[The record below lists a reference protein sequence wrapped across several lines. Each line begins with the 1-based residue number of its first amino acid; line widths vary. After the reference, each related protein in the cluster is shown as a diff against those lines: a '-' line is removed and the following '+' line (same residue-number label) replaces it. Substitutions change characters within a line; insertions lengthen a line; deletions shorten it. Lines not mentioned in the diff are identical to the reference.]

1 MQDAPIFDAAGRPD
15 AILDD
20 PSDLPVAFRRSRS
33 RGVPIADPPRTGRRP
48 SASEKQA
55 AGEPTPLQQE
65 FDSGRLPAFLR
76 ETAEVVAAL
85 FEATHRQPP
94 SPARVDT
101 AAPGRLV
108 GPEVTVRARQVLTL
122 VRCRTGHLYRDLIAA
137 AVFGASMRD
146 IGMRHGGNAND
157 AAKIGREKV
166 RDGLLF
172 ALAAL
177 NDLERWGRAQD
188 RAVRQD
194 APPPSIRCRA
204 LGFARDIPAAWLRAA
219 NDDLRRLAA

>member
-1 MQDAPIFDAAGRPD
+1 MHDTPVFDTSALPD
-15 AILDD
+15 PLLDD
-20 PSDLPVAFRRSRS
+20 PSDLPVAFRRSRA
-33 RGVPIADPPRTGRRP
+33 RGAPIADPSRTGRRP
-48 SASEKQA
+48 SAWEKQA

-65 FDSGRLPAFLR
+65 FDSGRLPRFLS
-76 ETAEVVAAL
+76 ETAEVVAGL
-85 FEATHRQPP
+85 YEATHRSPP
-94 SPARVDT
+94 SPARVDMT
-101 AAPGRLV
+101 APGRLV
-108 GPEVTVRARQVLTL
+108 GPEVTARARQVLAL
-122 VRCRTGHLYRDLIAA
+122 VRCRTGHLYRDLIGA

-146 IGMRHGGNAND
+146 IGARHGGNAND
-157 AAKIGREKV
+157 GAKIGREKV

-204 LGFARDIPAAWLRAA
+204 LGVARDIPETWIRAA

>member
-1 MQDAPIFDAAGRPD
+1 MQDLPVFDVSALPD

-20 PSDLPVAFRRSRS
+20 PSDLPVAFRRSCS
-33 RGVPIADPPRTGRRP
+33 HGAPIADPPRTGRRP
-48 SASEKQA
+48 SSAERQA
-55 AGEPTPLQQE
+55 AGEPTPLEQE
-65 FDSGRLPAFLR
+65 FDAGRLPAFLR
-76 ETAEVVAAL
+76 ETADVVAAL
-85 FEATHRQPP
+85 YEATHRSPP
-94 SPARVDT
+94 NPARVDM

-108 GPEVTVRARQVLTL
+108 GPEVTARARQVLTL
-122 VRCRTGHLYRDLIAA
+122 VRCRAGHLYRDLIAA
-137 AVFGASMRD
+137 AVFGATMRD

-188 RAVRQD
+188 RAVRRD
-194 APPPSIRCRA
+194 MPPPAIPCRA
-204 LGFARDIPAAWLRAA
+204 LGFARDIPAAWLCAA